1 MQRIRK
7 AALVCCSNP
16 ISTDRKDEIEKL
28 KNILQTIGIETAE
41 SPCIFSDDVLSFLKT
56 EKTGQMHF

>member
-16 ISTDRKDEIEKL
+16 LSTDRKDEIQKL

-41 SPCIFSDDVLSFLKT
+41 STYIFSDDVLGFFTKA
-56 EKTGQMHF
+56 